1 MFCLKCGAP
10 IREGNSFCEQCG
22 APVNRPAPAVWE
34 EPPAAAEEL
43 PPFQEA
49 APAFAKESPA
59 FANPP
64 QPAAKKR
71 KTAIIAVVAAA
82 VVCIGCICGVLLTG
96 NGPAYTKKLETAR
109 QYVNEENYDQ
119 AEETY
124 LALIADKPKKEAA
137 YLELSD
143 LYLTQNRY
151 EESVAILHKGKEVT
165 GKASSFDP
173 SLKKANEKFSGVWKT
188 AYRKLLTKNSGLI
201 ESYEYPQYSDP
212 SGATALCDI
221 NGDDVP
227 ELFFFESLTE
237 YGGGTLYVY
246 SYRNGKAVPLDVR
259 FPQMNLSSSTEM
271 EDHFMDVAAA
281 SGTTYA
287 IYKSSEKNRFI
298 ICATISDEDSQLV
311 TCEYT
316 VDGDLKVSEEYW
328 GDYGNLQFNDSG
340 SEVLGM
346 DHEYYH
352 VTDTIDQKEFDQQ
365 QQRLA
370 NSMEEVLITNASDNF
385 DEPVLHKA
393 AGEDSSAR
401 FCQDMILDLTVT
413 EADTGDGSG
422 STGDGTTAD
431 YSAVIDEYQ
440 SVLQKITSGDYTSGD
455 DISRLGDLRYV
466 PESFVIG
473 ASDPTML
480 EYNTGL
486 RLQYAETDLNG
497 DGIRELITGC
507 ISNEMD
513 TPSIDSIYTSSGGAV
528 ARVISSDSFMYRSM
542 LQIYADGL
550 IEYSGSSGAAYQSYE
565 FFTLPASGVEL
576 KETESFTTEAGDP
589 DSETIV
595 YHHNE
600 ETISEKDFYSQLE
613 KRHDKKLLTPDWK

>member
-22 APVNRPAPAVWE
+22 APVNRP
-34 EPPAAAEEL
+34 EPDVR
-43 PPFQEA
+43 EA
-49 APAFAKESPA
+49 APAFGNESPA

-64 QPAAKKR
+64 QPDTKKR
-71 KTAIIAVVAAA
+71 KTAIIAAIAAA
-82 VVCIGCICGVLLTG
+82 VVCIGCVCGVLLTG
-96 NGPAYTKKLETAR
+96 SGPAYTKKLETAR

-143 LYLTQNRY
+143 LYLTQNRC
-151 EESVAILHKGKEVT
+151 EESVAILHKGKEIT

-201 ESYEYPQYSDP
+201 ETYEYPQYSDP
-212 SGATALCDI
+212 AGATALCDI
-221 NGDDVP
+221 NGDDLP

-287 IYKSSEKNRFI
+287 VYKSSEENRFI

-316 VDGDLKVSEEYW
+316 VGDDLKVSEEYW
-328 GDYGNLQFNDSG
+328 GDYGRLQFNDSG
-340 SEVLGM
+340 SEVLGVE
-346 DHEYYH
+346 HEYYH
-352 VTDTIDQKEFDQQ
+352 ITDTIDPKEFDQQ

-370 NSMEEVLITNASDNF
+370 NSMEEVLITNASDSF

-401 FCQDMILDLTVT
+401 FCRDMILDLTVT
-413 EADTGDGSG
+413 EADTDDGAD
-422 STGDGTTAD
+422 TAGTAAD
-431 YSAVIDEYQ
+431 FSAVIDEYQ
-440 SVLQKITSGDYTSGD
+440 SVLQKITSGVYTSGD

-473 ASDPTML
+473 ASDSTML
-480 EYNTGL
+480 ESNTGL
-486 RLQYAETDLNG
+486 RLQYAEADLNG
-497 DGIRELITGC
+497 DGTDELITGC
-507 ISNEMD
+507 VSNEMD
-513 TPSIDSIYTSSGGAV
+513 APYIDSIYTTSGGTV
-528 ARVISSDSFMYRSM
+528 TRLISSDSFMYRSM
-542 LQIYADGL
+542 IQIYADGL
-550 IEYSGSSGAAYQSYE
+550 IEYSGSSGASYQSYE
-565 FFTLPASGVEL
+565 FYTLPDSGSEL
-576 KETESFTTEAGDP
+576 KKTESFTTEP
-589 DSETIV
+589 DGMEYETIV
-595 YHHNE
+595 YHHND

-613 KRHDKKLLTPDWK
+613 KRHDKKLLAPDWT